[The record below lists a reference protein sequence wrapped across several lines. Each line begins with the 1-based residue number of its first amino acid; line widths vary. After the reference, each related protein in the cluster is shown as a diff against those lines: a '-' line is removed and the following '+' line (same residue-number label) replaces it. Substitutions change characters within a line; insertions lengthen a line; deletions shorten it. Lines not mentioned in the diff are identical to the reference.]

1 MKILVVDDE
10 KFNLVIAKDLLASLV
25 ETQEI
30 ILCSA
35 PETVMTIL
43 AEQSVGVV
51 LLDIIMPKL
60 DGIAVL
66 KQIRQHEIYND
77 IQIVMFTGVSDQE
90 SFRLCFENGANDYI
104 NKPINPTE
112 FTVRMQAAIKARKNL
127 LKLKQAQDY
136 LIHAEKLTSLGELAA
151 GVAHEINNPI
161 GFVSSNLETLNKYL
175 IRIRDNITEYR
186 NLGQKITDPAV
197 SREELIEIQ
206 RQIAADEAHG
216 KIDRILADLAPLVE
230 ESRDGVERV
239 SKIVKSLRN
248 FARSGQEDEV
258 LPNDLNQIV
267 DDALMILKNE
277 IKYVANVE
285 KELKPLLMVACDKGQ
300 IAQVL
305 VNILHNAVQA
315 IQEQKRNEM
324 GTIWINTYMDGDFAA
339 CRITDNGPGI
349 RPEHVNR
356 IFDPFFTT
364 KEVGSGSGLGLSI
377 AYGIVKK
384 FSGDLSV
391 ENGRYG
397 GASFGIALPSLK
409 RGDD

>member
-239 SKIVKSLRN
+239 GKIVKSLRN

-397 GASFGIALPSLK
+397 GASFRIALPSLK

>member
-10 KFNLVIAKDLLASLV
+10 KFNLMVAKDLLASLV

-43 AEQSVGVV
+43 AEKSVGVI
-51 LLDIIMPKL
+51 LLDIIMPKI

-66 KQIRQHEIYND
+66 KQIRQHTVYDD
-77 IQIVMFTGVSDQE
+77 IQIVMFTGVSDLE

-161 GFVSSNLETLNKYL
+161 GFVSSNLETLGKYL
-175 IRIRDNITEYR
+175 VRLRESVNEYR
-186 NLGQKITDPAV
+186 SLGRKIEDMAV
-197 SREELIEIQ
+197 SREELIATQ
-206 RQIAADEAHG
+206 RQIAAAEQHK

-230 ESRDGVERV
+230 ESCDGVERV

-258 LPNDLNQIV
+258 LLNDLNQIV
-267 DDALMILKNE
+267 EDALMILKNE
-277 IKYVANVE
+277 IKYSANVE
-285 KELKPLLMVACDKGQ
+285 KNL
-300 IAQVL
+300 
-305 VNILHNAVQA
+305 
-315 IQEQKRNEM
+315 
-324 GTIWINTYMDGDFAA
+324 T
-339 CRITDNGPGI
+339 
-349 RPEHVNR
+349 
-356 IFDPFFTT
+356 
-364 KEVGSGSGLGLSI
+364 
-377 AYGIVKK
+377 
-384 FSGDLSV
+384 
-391 ENGRYG
+391 RY
-397 GASFGIALPSLK
+397 
-409 RGDD
+409 

>member
-10 KFNLVIAKDLLASLV
+10 KFNLVIARDLLASLV
-25 ETQEI
+25 ETHEI

-51 LLDIIMPKL
+51 LLDIIMPKI

-66 KQIRQHEIYND
+66 KQIRQHTVYDD
-77 IQIVMFTGVSDQE
+77 IQIVMFTGVSDLE

-161 GFVSSNLETLNKYL
+161 GFVSSNLETLGKYL
-175 IRIRDNITEYR
+175 VRLRESVNEYR
-186 NLGQKITDPAV
+186 SLGRKIEDMAV
-197 SREELIEIQ
+197 SREELIATQ
-206 RQIAADEAHG
+206 RQIAAAEQHK

-230 ESRDGVERV
+230 ESCDGVERV

-258 LPNDLNQIV
+258 LLNDLNQIV
-267 DDALMILKNE
+267 EDALMILKNE
-277 IKYVANVE
+277 IKYSANVE
-285 KELKPLLMVACDKGQ
+285 KELNPLLMVECDKGQ

-305 VNILHNAVQA
+305 VNVLHNAVQA
-315 IQEQKRNEM
+315 IQQQKRTEL
-324 GTIWINTYMDGDFAA
+324 GTIWIHTYMDGDYAV
-339 CRITDNGPGI
+339 CRIADNGPGI
-349 RPEHVNR
+349 KPEYLNR

-384 FSGDLSV
+384 FAGDLSV
-391 ENGRYG
+391 ENQQSG
-397 GASFGIALPSLK
+397 GAAFLVKLPSVK
-409 RGDD
+409 RGG

>member
-1 MKILVVDDE
+1 
-10 KFNLVIAKDLLASLV
+10 
-25 ETQEI
+25 
-30 ILCSA
+30 
-35 PETVMTIL
+35 
-43 AEQSVGVV
+43 
-51 LLDIIMPKL
+51 
-60 DGIAVL
+60 
-66 KQIRQHEIYND
+66 
-77 IQIVMFTGVSDQE
+77 
-90 SFRLCFENGANDYI
+90 
-104 NKPINPTE
+104 
-112 FTVRMQAAIKARKNL
+112 
-127 LKLKQAQDY
+127 
-136 LIHAEKLTSLGELAA
+136 
-151 GVAHEINNPI
+151 
-161 GFVSSNLETLNKYL
+161 
-175 IRIRDNITEYR
+175 
-186 NLGQKITDPAV
+186 
-197 SREELIEIQ
+197 
-206 RQIAADEAHG
+206 
-216 KIDRILADLAPLVE
+216 
-230 ESRDGVERV
+230 
-239 SKIVKSLRN
+239 
-248 FARSGQEDEV
+248 
-258 LPNDLNQIV
+258 
-267 DDALMILKNE
+267 MILKNE

>member
-10 KFNLVIAKDLLASLV
+10 KFNLVIARDLLASLV
-25 ETQEI
+25 ETHEI

-175 IRIRDNITEYR
+175 IRIRDNTTEYR

>member
-397 GASFGIALPSLK
+397 GASFRIALPSLK